1 MRKYVIL
8 AVLLLA
14 AGLVYFLGKPKLL
27 GNDRTQIQESIAA
40 FHEVKPEEIQLEL
53 VQDAEE
59 QGETYRFA
67 VYLRR
72 DKKEDRDWEEA
83 WDFPYLA
90 VFQQRRNGD
99 FVKMQYNGDRYWLS
113 RSWERFSYGIQDMY
127 YVYDVP
133 GPEGRCQFVY
143 VMDENVAVLRNK
155 RTGEVYEITDHPF
168 LIPFLPYAD
177 LGSFSAEDAA
187 GNFAHKS

>member
-59 QGETYRFA
+59 MGETYRFA

-83 WDFPYLA
+83 WGFPYLA
-90 VFQQRRNGD
+90 VFQQR
-99 FVKMQYNGDRYWLS
+99 
-113 RSWERFSYGIQDMY
+113 
-127 YVYDVP
+127 
-133 GPEGRCQFVY
+133 
-143 VMDENVAVLRNK
+143 
-155 RTGEVYEITDHPF
+155 
-168 LIPFLPYAD
+168 
-177 LGSFSAEDAA
+177 
-187 GNFAHKS
+187 

>member
-40 FHEVKPEEIQLEL
+40 FHEVQPEEIQLEL

-59 QGETYRFA
+59 QGENYRFV

-113 RSWERFSYGIQDMY
+113 RSWEHFSVADSNVY

-143 VMDENVAVLRNK
+143 VMDENVAVLRK
-155 RTGEVYEITDHPF
+155 EKTGEVYEITDHPF
-168 LIPFLPYAD
+168 LIPFLPYD
-177 LGSFSAEDAA
+177 GIEGFIAEDGA
-187 GNFAHKS
+187 GNRIA

>member
-8 AVLLLA
+8 AVLFLA

-53 VQDAEE
+53 VQDTEE
-59 QGETYRFA
+59 QGENYRFV

-99 FVKMQYNGDRYWLS
+99 FVKMQYNGDRYWFS
-113 RSWERFSYGIQDMY
+113 RSWEHFSVADSNVY

-143 VMDENVAVLRNK
+143 VMNENVAVLRK
-155 RTGEVYEITDHPF
+155 EKTGEVYEITDHPF
-168 LIPFLPYAD
+168 LIPFLPYD
-177 LGSFSAEDAA
+177 GIEGFIAEDGA
-187 GNFAHKS
+187 GNRIA

>member
-59 QGETYRFA
+59 QGENYRFA

-113 RSWERFSYGIQDMY
+113 RSWEHFSVADSNVY

-143 VMDENVAVLRNK
+143 VMDENVAVLRK
-155 RTGEVYEITDHPF
+155 EKTGEVYEITDHPF
-168 LIPFLPYAD
+168 LIPFLPYD
-177 LGSFSAEDAA
+177 GIEGFIAEDGA
-187 GNFAHKS
+187 GNRIA

>member
-8 AVLLLA
+8 AIFLLA
-14 AGLVYFLGKPKLL
+14 AGILFFLGKPKLL
-27 GNDRTQIQESIAA
+27 GNDREQIQESIAA
-40 FHEVKPEEIQLEL
+40 FHEVQPEEIQLEL

-59 QGETYRFA
+59 QGKTYRFA

-72 DKKEDRDWEEA
+72 DKKEDRDWKEE

-90 VFQQRRNGD
+90 VFQQRKNGD
-99 FVKMQYNGDRYWLS
+99 FVKIQSNGDRYWLS
-113 RSWERFSYGIQDMY
+113 RSWEDFSYGIQDVY

-143 VMDENVAVLRNK
+143 VMDENVAVLRNEQ
-155 RTGEVYEITDHPF
+155 TGAVYEITDHPF
-168 LIPFLPYAD
+168 LIPFLPYD
-177 LGSFSAEDAA
+177 DIGSFTAEDGA
-187 GNFAHKS
+187 GNRIA

>member
-59 QGETYRFA
+59 MGETYRFA

-113 RSWERFSYGIQDMY
+113 RSWEHFSVADSNVY

-143 VMDENVAVLRNK
+143 VMNENVAVLRK
-155 RTGEVYEITDHPF
+155 EKTGEVYEITDHPF
-168 LIPFLPYAD
+168 LIPFLPYD
-177 LGSFSAEDAA
+177 GIEGFIAEDGA
-187 GNFAHKS
+187 GNRIA

>member
-59 QGETYRFA
+59 MGETYRFA

-113 RSWERFSYGIQDMY
+113 RSWEHFSVADSNVY

-143 VMDENVAVLRNK
+143 VMDENVAVLRK
-155 RTGEVYEITDHPF
+155 EKTGEVYEITDHPF
-168 LIPFLPYAD
+168 LIPFLPYD
-177 LGSFSAEDAA
+177 GIEGFIAEDGA
-187 GNFAHKS
+187 GNRIA

>member
-59 QGETYRFA
+59 QGENYRFV

-113 RSWERFSYGIQDMY
+113 RSWEHFSVADSNVY

-143 VMDENVAVLRNK
+143 VMDENVAVLRK
-155 RTGEVYEITDHPF
+155 EKTGEVYEITDHPF
-168 LIPFLPYAD
+168 LIPFLPYD
-177 LGSFSAEDAA
+177 GIEGFIAEDGA
-187 GNFAHKS
+187 GNRIV

>member
-59 QGETYRFA
+59 QGETYRFV

-113 RSWERFSYGIQDMY
+113 RSWEHFSVADSNVY

-133 GPEGRCQFVY
+133 GRKDGASLFMSWTRMWQSCEKKKQ
-143 VMDENVAVLRNK
+143 A
-155 RTGEVYEITDHPF
+155 
-168 LIPFLPYAD
+168 
-177 LGSFSAEDAA
+177 
-187 GNFAHKS
+187 KSMRLQTILF

>member
-40 FHEVKPEEIQLEL
+40 FHEVEPEEIQLEL
-53 VQDAEE
+53 VQDTEE

-113 RSWERFSYGIQDMY
+113 RSWEHFSVADSNVY

-143 VMDENVAVLRNK
+143 VMDENVVVLRNK
-155 RTGEVYEITDHPF
+155 KTGEVYEITDHPF
-168 LIPFLPYAD
+168 LIPFLPYD
-177 LGSFSAEDAA
+177 GIEGFIAEDGA
-187 GNFAHKS
+187 GNRIA

>member
-40 FHEVKPEEIQLEL
+40 FHEVQPEEIQLEL

-59 QGETYRFA
+59 QGENYRFV

-113 RSWERFSYGIQDMY
+113 RSWEHFSVADSNVY

-143 VMDENVAVLRNK
+143 VMNENVAVLRK
-155 RTGEVYEITDHPF
+155 EKTGEVYEITDHPF
-168 LIPFLPYAD
+168 LIPFLPYD
-177 LGSFSAEDAA
+177 GIEGFIAEDGA
-187 GNFAHKS
+187 GNRIA

>member
-59 QGETYRFA
+59 MGETYRFA

-72 DKKEDRDWEEA
+72 DKKEDRDWEEE

-113 RSWERFSYGIQDMY
+113 RSWEHFSVADSNVY

-143 VMDENVAVLRNK
+143 VMDENVAVLRK
-155 RTGEVYEITDHPF
+155 EKTDEVYEITDHPF
-168 LIPFLPYAD
+168 LIPFLPYD
-177 LGSFSAEDAA
+177 GIEGFIAEDGA
-187 GNFAHKS
+187 GNRIA